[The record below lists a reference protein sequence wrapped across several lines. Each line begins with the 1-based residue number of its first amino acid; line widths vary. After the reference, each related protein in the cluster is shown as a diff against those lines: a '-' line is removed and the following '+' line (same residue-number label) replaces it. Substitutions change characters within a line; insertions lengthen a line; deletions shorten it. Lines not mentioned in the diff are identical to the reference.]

1 MKDIREIV
9 SKNLIKIRKQNNLT
23 QVDLSNKINYS
34 DNAISR
40 WEKGEVLPSLEIL
53 QTLSLIY
60 GVPLSY
66 FIEEHEDEQAKI
78 YNSKKRS
85 LYFAIM
91 SSAILSILSISALLF
106 LLLHNYTEQYY
117 YNCFVWAA
125 PIIAFIVKKT
135 IKACYNDKLSLLTS
149 SICAWTTITAVY
161 FQWFSLN
168 IWPIFLIGM
177 PVQITLILIDASKR
191 LKIISLKDLKNQIK
205 AKKK

>member
-1 MKDIREIV
+1 MEDIRQIV
-9 SKNLIKIRKQNNLT
+9 STNLIKLRKKNNLT

-60 GVPLSY
+60 DVQLSY
-66 FIEEHEDEQAKI
+66 FIEEHEEEQAKI

-85 LYFAIM
+85 LYFAVM
-91 SSAILSILSISALLF
+91 ASAILSVLSICALLF
-106 LLLHNYTEQYY
+106 LFLHNYTGKYY
-117 YNCFVWAA
+117 YTCFIWAA

-135 IKACYNDKLSLLTS
+135 IKMCYKEKMSLLTA
-149 SICAWTTITAVY
+149 SICSWTSLAAIY

-168 IWPIFLIGM
+168 IWPVFLIGM
-177 PVQITLILIDASKR
+177 PVQITLILLDTSKR
-191 LKIISLKDLKNQIK
+191 LKVISQIK
-205 AKKK
+205 NKKK

>member
-1 MKDIREIV
+1 MNDIRDIV
-9 SKNLIKIRKQNNLT
+9 SKNLIKLRKQNNLT

-40 WEKGEVLPSLEIL
+40 WEKGEVLPSLETL

-60 GVPLSY
+60 NVPLTY
-66 FIEEHEDEQAKI
+66 FIEEHEDEQTKL

-85 LYFAIM
+85 LSFAIM
-91 SSAILSILSISALLF
+91 SSAILSVLSICALLF
-106 LLLHNYTEQYY
+106 LLLHNYTGNYY

-125 PIIAFIVKKT
+125 PIIAFIVKRT
-135 IKACYNDKLSLLTS
+135 IKICYKDKLSLLTS
-149 SICAWTTITAVY
+149 SICSWTTITAVY

-177 PVQITLILIDASKR
+177 PVQITLILVDASKR
-191 LKIISLKDLKNQIK
+191 LKLISLKELKSQIK
-205 AKKK
+205 NRKK

>member
-1 MKDIREIV
+1 MKDIRDIV
-9 SKNLIKIRKQNNLT
+9 SQNLIKIRKKNNLT

-40 WEKGEVLPSLEIL
+40 WEKGEVLPSLETL

-66 FIEEHEDEQAKI
+66 FIEEHEDEQTKI

-91 SSAILSILSISALLF
+91 SSAILSVLSIAALLF
-106 LLLHNYTEQYY
+106 LLLHNYTGVYY
-117 YNCFVWAA
+117 PNCFIWTA
-125 PIIAFIVKKT
+125 PIIAFIIKKT
-135 IKACYNDKLSLLTS
+135 IKVCYKDKLSLLTS
-149 SICAWTTITAVY
+149 SICSWTTLTAVY

-191 LKIISLKDLKNQIK
+191 LKIISLKELKNQIK
-205 AKKK
+205 NKKK

>member
-1 MKDIREIV
+1 MNDIREIV
-9 SKNLIKIRKQNNLT
+9 SSNLIKIRKQNNLT
-23 QVDLSNKINYS
+23 QVDLANKINYS

-66 FIEEHEDEQAKI
+66 FIEEHEDEQTKI

-91 SSAILSILSISALLF
+91 SSAILSILSISVLLF
-106 LLLHNYTEQYY
+106 LLLHNYTGKYY
-117 YNCFVWAA
+117 YNCFVWTA

-135 IKACYNDKLSLLTS
+135 IKVCYNDKLSLLTS
-149 SICAWTTITAVY
+149 SIFAWTTITAVY

-177 PVQITLILIDASKR
+177 PVQITLILVDASKR
-191 LKIISLKDLKNQIK
+191 LKIVSLKNLKNQIK
-205 AKKK
+205 NKKK